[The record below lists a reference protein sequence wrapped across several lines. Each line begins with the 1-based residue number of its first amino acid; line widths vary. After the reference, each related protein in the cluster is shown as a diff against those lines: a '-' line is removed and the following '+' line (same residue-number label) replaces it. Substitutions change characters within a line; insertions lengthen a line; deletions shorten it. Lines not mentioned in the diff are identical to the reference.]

1 MGSRTRERI
10 VLMLVVAVVWA
21 VLPLSIGGSGGQ
33 GLGTLPR
40 AGAVAYA
47 GTYTVDT
54 TVDDGA
60 LSACTTAADDCSLRG
75 AIAAA
80 NASAGYDA
88 ILFDIPAASC
98 PGGVCTITLID
109 GPISVDDET
118 MIDATSQPQN
128 DGSHANVCATETAP
142 SFMRIQIIT
151 DPTSLTP
158 DAFYISATS
167 GVTTIRGFSIGTNST
182 TGFYGAIR
190 ITDGSGHKAQCN
202 HIGVDAAGTSPL
214 GSGQLSMGVS
224 VEGLAS
230 GVVIGTDGDGVGDIG
245 ERNVIGNV
253 GYGVYVNANNGNRIS
268 GNYVGIGADGTTN
281 IGGTTGLY
289 ARQSSSDNIMGTD
302 GDGVSDDLE
311 RNYIGNVGTGILC
324 DPSSSGIGNVVAGNT
339 VGITPSGTAAATTVG
354 IALQG
359 LKASNTGFVI
369 NGNTVGNSTTGLQ
382 VDGVGASASIFGNF
396 VGTDATG
403 TTAYPNATGISLQ
416 TDGQYTVHDN
426 LIANSTVSGVTLA
439 GTTSFGAASENN
451 CVIGNVVGT
460 WNGTGVS
467 TIFELNWW
475 GDESGP
481 SGQGSGSGDSVSVD
495 VDYDPW
501 LLYPPNV
508 CAPSVQRLWGLS
520 RFDTAVEVSRRSFP
534 GGASTVFVANGFGFA
549 DALAGGVAA
558 GLTPGPVLL
567 VRSDLVPA
575 ETAAE
580 LSRLAP
586 SEIVI
591 LGGTAAISDTVETA
605 LAAYAPTVRRLAG
618 ADRFATAVAIAAD
631 AFPSGA
637 STVVLADGLNY
648 PDALAG
654 VPAAAKLSAPL
665 LLTRTSLLPTVTA
678 DEIVA
683 LGASRVVILGGT
695 SAVSADVEAV
705 VGALSG
711 VTSVERWSGA
721 SRFATAAAI
730 SGAVWPSGAGMVYV
744 AYGLNFPDALA
755 GGPGAFMDDGPL
767 LLVATD
773 SIPTET
779 EAEITRLAPDRIVIL
794 GGTGV
799 VSDAVKTQLEALV
812 GP

>member
-21 VLPLSIGGSGGQ
+21 VLPLSIGGSGGR

-40 AGAVAYA
+40 AGAVAYSA
-47 GTYTVDT
+47 TYTVDT
-54 TVDDGA
+54 TVDDAA

-88 ILFDIPAASC
+88 ILFDIPAVSC
-98 PGGVCTITLID
+98 PGGVCTITLVD
-109 GPISVDDET
+109 GPITVDDET

-128 DGSHANVCATETAP
+128 DGTHANVCATETAP

-158 DAFYISATS
+158 DAFYLSATS
-167 GVTTIRGFSIGTNST
+167 GVTTIRGFSIGTNVT

-190 ITDGSGHKAQCN
+190 MSDGSGHKVQCN
-202 HIGVDAAGTSPL
+202 HIGVDAAGTGPL
-214 GSGQLSMGVS
+214 GLGQLSMGIS

-230 GVVIGTDGDGVGDIG
+230 GVVIGTDGDGVGDVG

-253 GYGVYVNANNGNRIS
+253 AYGVYVNANDGNRIS
-268 GNYVGIGADGTTN
+268 GNYVGIGADGITN
-281 IGGTTGLY
+281 IGGSTGLY
-289 ARQSSSDNIMGTD
+289 VRQTSTDNILGTN
-302 GDGVSDDLE
+302 GDGVADDLE
-311 RNYIGNVGTGILC
+311 RNYIGNVSTGVLC
-324 DPSSSGIGNVVAGNT
+324 DPSSPGIGNIVAGNT
-339 VGITPSGTAAATTVG
+339 VGVTPGGAAAATDVG
-354 IALQG
+354 IAMRG
-359 LKASNTGFVI
+359 LEATNTGFVI
-369 NGNTVGNSTTGLQ
+369 SGNTVGNSTIGIQ
-382 VDGVGASASIFGNF
+382 VDGVGSSASIFGNY
-396 VGTDATG
+396 VGTDANG
-403 TTAYPNATGISLQ
+403 AAVYPNDTGISLE

-426 LIANSTVSGVTLA
+426 LIANSGVAGVALG
-439 GTTSFGAASENN
+439 GTTSFGSASENN
-451 CVIGNVVGT
+451 CVIGNVVGAQ
-460 WNGTGVS
+460 NNTGVG

-475 GDESGP
+475 GVDSGP
-481 SGQGSGSGDSVSVD
+481 SGQGPGSGDPVSVD

-508 CAPSVQRLWGLS
+508 CAPSAQRLWGIS

-534 GGASTVFVANGFGFA
+534 GGATTVFVANGLGFA
-549 DALAGGVAA
+549 DALAGGVPA
-558 GLTPGPVLL
+558 GLTPAPMLL
-567 VRSDLVPA
+567 VRTDSIPT
-575 ETAAE
+575 ETATE
-580 LSRLAP
+580 LSRLSP

-605 LAAYAPTVRRLAG
+605 LAAYATTVRRLAG
-618 ADRFATAVAIAAD
+618 ADRFATAVAIATD

-654 VPAAAKLSAPL
+654 VPAAAKLGAPL

-678 DEIVA
+678 DAIVA

-695 SAVSADVEAV
+695 SAVSTDVETA

-711 VTSVERWSGA
+711 VTTVERWSGA

-730 SGAVWPSGAGMVYV
+730 SGAVWPSGAEMVYV

-755 GGPGAFMDDGPL
+755 GGPVAFTDDGPL
-767 LLVATD
+767 LLVLTD
-773 SIPTET
+773 SVPTET

-794 GGTGV
+794 GGTNA